1 MDFERLND
9 FSRGIAGLL
18 FAKYPHW
25 RTHAKV
31 EQAQRGAGYLSVQ
44 VPAPASSAAAH
55 GLTVSTEDE
64 VVTVGFDW
72 FHTHFY
78 AGVGDGERL
87 GTDYAFHFIEE
98 LLSERFA
105 VISWWQDDQCTTYST
120 TRNGKNAMPDD
131 LIGPHNR
138 VRIRSWHGALNEDR
152 AA

>member
-1 MDFERLND
+1 MDLERLD
-9 FSRGIAGLL
+9 AFSRQVARVL
-18 FAKYPHW
+18 FAKYPGW

-31 EQAQRGAGYLSVQ
+31 EQAHGGAGYLSVE
-44 VPAPASSAAAH
+44 VPAPASAAAAH

-78 AGVGDGERL
+78 AGVGDGDRF
-87 GTDYAFHFIEE
+87 GTDYAYHFIEE
-98 LLSERFA
+98 LLNERFA

-120 TRNGKNAMPDD
+120 RRDGTNAMPDD

-138 VRIRSWHGALNEDR
+138 VRIRSWNGALNEDR